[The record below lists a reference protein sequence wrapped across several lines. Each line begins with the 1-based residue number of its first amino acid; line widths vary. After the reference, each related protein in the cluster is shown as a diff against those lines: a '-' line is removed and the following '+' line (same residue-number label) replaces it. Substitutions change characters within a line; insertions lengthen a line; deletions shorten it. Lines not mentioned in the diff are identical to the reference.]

1 MRQPSLLWSF
11 KTITQSRNFSVPPSS
26 SPRTLVQILGIT
38 QLLTSAWDGVLCL
51 KQVMKTTNGQSS
63 GCIMTPAAW
72 AQLTW
77 KDVGH
82 RPCEHCTQQPAI
94 LFLLFLQKM
103 HFCGQETRGYW
114 LALGFIPHKGLVG
127 LAVKAYHIITVP
139 FSLFENTAAFWLNRS
154 RQLPVLSLWQDNNS

>member
-1 MRQPSLLWSF
+1 MREPSLQWSF
-11 KTITQSRNFSVPPSS
+11 KRITQPKTSQSLQD
-26 SPRTLVQILGIT
+26 TAVQILGIT
-38 QLLTSAWDGVLCL
+38 HLLTSAWDGILCL

-94 LFLLFLQKM
+94 LFLRFLQKM
-103 HFCGQETRGYW
+103 HFCGQETRGYR
-114 LALGFIPHKGLVG
+114 LALVFTPHKGLAG
-127 LAVKAYHIITVP
+127 LRVWYCPIYFLWEHCYFLNKKKQKAT
-139 FSLFENTAAFWLNRS
+139 SS
-154 RQLPVLSLWQDNNS
+154 SLWQGNNS

>member
-1 MRQPSLLWSF
+1 MWCLQSFGSANQSTIKHLTKPEQWQGWYQNPRQTLSDYIISVRQPNLQWSF
-11 KTITQSRNFSVPPSS
+11 KIITHSETSQCLQD
-26 SPRTLVQILGIT
+26 TAVQILGKT
-38 QLLTSAWDGVLCL
+38 HLHTSAWDGVLCL

-103 HFCGQETRGYW
+103 HFCGQETRDYW
-114 LALGFIPHKGLVG
+114 LVLGFTTHQG
-127 LAVKAYHIITVP
+127 LAN
-139 FSLFENTAAFWLNRS
+139 SLS
-154 RQLPVLSLWQDNNS
+154 